1 MFQRLGHRAAL
12 TLLLLLAAALRLWG
26 LERLPPGLQFDEA
39 HNALD
44 ALRVLGGARD
54 LFFADNGGRE
64 PLSIYLQALALGV
77 LGPDRPMLALRLVSA
92 MVGVATVAAVY
103 GWLRA
108 FLGGRRLA
116 LAGAGFLAFSY
127 WHLHFSRYG
136 IRAIL
141 APLWTTLAL
150 WAWWRAVGGS
160 TTAEP
165 ARETSPREGW
175 TVRPIGS
182 AWGGRAALACGAA
195 MAAAVY
201 SHPTGRLLPLVLL
214 GHLAWLAAR
223 RRERAPQALRGLIA
237 ASAVAFLLF
246 IPLGRFFLTYPV
258 WFVSHPGDVSLAA
271 VAAKD
276 FGGSLTRA
284 AAHQLWAVAGM
295 LFVSGD
301 PSAFHNLPCLPAWD
315 PASALM
321 GVLGLGVLL
330 GVVMGHGGMDGLGA
344 GDESDRLDGR
354 GGKGRT
360 GPSGEKV
367 GREGDGG
374 RPLDRE
380 RVVFLGL
387 WLTVFLLPTL
397 LSDRAPNYSR
407 AIAALPVVALLPAL
421 GATWTAAFLGERWP
435 RAAAWLLPVALAA
448 AGAWTLWQYFGVFG
462 RERPLVCGTDKRLDL
477 YHSYDLD
484 KRDAYAWLTAEAA
497 KGAAVF
503 LHPLWA
509 EHASFAY
516 LNRHGPVRQ
525 LDPTD
530 TLVLPA
536 DTSDVI
542 LAAPAKEAAK
552 EGWFDGFDPDLFAR
566 ETVEDPEGRPLLAL
580 LRLRAGR
587 RLTIPEGVAGDSL
600 RPARL
605 VGGHFAGGLILQGLS
620 LGDPRPGEPLE
631 VRLFWEVGAA
641 MPRRWTCFVQLV
653 GPQGQSWGQADR
665 EPGGGSLPTTAWLPG
680 DTVIERH
687 APVLDD
693 AARGA
698 LRLRLGWY
706 DPATGERLPLDTDA
720 RGPALPAGV
729 RAVDGGSALE
739 VGLGEA
745 APRDGS
751 ATPERSN
758 P

>member
-1 MFQRLGHRAAL
+1 MSQRLGHRLAL
-12 TLLLLLAAALRLWG
+12 GFLLLMAAALRLWG

-39 HNALD
+39 HNGLD

-64 PLSIYLQALALGV
+64 PLSIYLQALALGA
-77 LGPDRPMLALRLVSA
+77 LGSDRPMLALRLVSA
-92 MVGVATVAAVY
+92 LTGIVTVTVIY
-103 GWLRA
+103 GWLRD
-108 FLGGRRLA
+108 FLGQRRTA

-160 TTAEP
+160 RTAEASTP
-165 ARETSPREGW
+165 LHEAEGPI
-175 TVRPIGS
+175 RPSGP
-182 AWGGRAALACGAA
+182 AWGGAASLACGAA

-223 RRERAPQALRGLIA
+223 HRERAPQACRSLVA
-237 ASAVAFLLF
+237 AFVVAFVLF
-246 IPLGRFFLTYPV
+246 IPLGRFFLAHPI

-276 FGGSLTRA
+276 FGGSLARA
-284 AAHQLWAVAGM
+284 AAHQLGAVAGM
-295 LFVSGD
+295 FFVSGD

-315 PASALM
+315 PVTALM

-330 GVVMGHGGMDGLGA
+330 GTRPL
-344 GDESDRLDGR
+344 
-354 GGKGRT
+354 
-360 GPSGEKV
+360 
-367 GREGDGG
+367 GRE
-374 RPLDRE
+374 RT
-380 RVVFLGL
+380 VFLGL

-397 LSDRAPNYSR
+397 FSDRAPNYSR
-407 AIAALPVVALLPAL
+407 AIAALPVIALLPAL
-421 GATWTAAFLGERWP
+421 GTGWATAFLGGRWP
-435 RAAAWLLPVALAA
+435 RAAAWLLPAVLAA
-448 AGAWTLWQYFGVFG
+448 AGAWTSWQYFGVFG

-484 KRDAYAWLTAEAA
+484 KRDAYTWLAAEAA
-497 KGAAVF
+497 KGSAVF

-509 EHASFAY
+509 QHASFAY
-516 LNRHGPVRQ
+516 LNRLGPVRQ
-525 LDPTD
+525 LDPAD

-536 DTSDVI
+536 DTSDVV
-542 LAAPAKEAAK
+542 LAAPAKEATK
-552 EGWFDGFDPDLFAR
+552 QGWFDAFDPELFGR
-566 ETVEDPEGRPLLAL
+566 EFVEDPDGRPLLAL
-580 LRLRAGR
+580 LRLPAAK
-587 RLTIPEGVAGDSL
+587 RLTLPEGKAGDTL
-600 RPARL
+600 RPARP
-605 VGGHFAGGLILQGLS
+605 VGGRFAGGLVLQGLS
-620 LGDPRPGEPLE
+620 VGKLHPAEGLE
-631 VRLFWEVGAA
+631 IRLFWLAGAA
-641 MPRRWTCFVQLV
+641 MTQRWTCFVQLV
-653 GPQGQSWGQADR
+653 GPQGQSWGQVDR
-665 EPGGGSLPTTAWLPG
+665 EPGGGSLPTTAWLRG

-687 APVLDD
+687 APLLDA

-706 DPATGERLPLDTDA
+706 DPATGQRLPLEDPA
-720 RGPALPAGV
+720 READLPAGI

-739 VGLGEA
+739 LDLGDV
-745 APRDGS
+745 APGDGS
-751 ATPERSN
+751 AAQERNS

>member
-1 MFQRLGHRAAL
+1 MLQRLGHRAAL
-12 TLLLLLAAALRLWG
+12 SLLLLLAAVLRLWG

-64 PLSIYLQALALGV
+64 PLSIYLQALTLGA

-92 MVGVATVAAVY
+92 LTGVITVAAVY

-108 FLGGRRLA
+108 FFGQHRLA

-150 WAWWRAVGGS
+150 WAWWQAVGGS
-160 TTAEP
+160 NTAKGATP
-165 ARETSPREGW
+165 PHRAGRSI
-175 TVRPIGS
+175 RPIGS
-182 AWGGRAALACGAA
+182 TWGGGAALACGVA

-214 GHLAWLAAR
+214 GHLAWLAAW
-223 RRERAPQALRGLIA
+223 RRERAPQALRSLIA

-246 IPLGRFFLTYPV
+246 IPLGRFFLAHPV

-276 FGGSLTRA
+276 FGGSLGRA

-315 PASALM
+315 PVTALM

-330 GVVMGHGGMDGLGA
+330 GGL
-344 GDESDRLDGR
+344 L
-354 GGKGRT
+354 
-360 GPSGEKV
+360 
-367 GREGDGG
+367 
-374 RPLDRE
+374 LDRE

-387 WLTVFLLPTL
+387 WLAVFLLPTL

-421 GATWTAAFLGERWP
+421 GTGWATAFLGGRWP
-435 RAAAWLLPVALAA
+435 RAATWLLPVALAA
-448 AGAWTLWQYFGVFG
+448 AGSWTLWQYFGVFG

-484 KRDAYAWLTAEAA
+484 KRDAYAWLAAEAA
-497 KGAAVF
+497 KGSAVF

-525 LDPTD
+525 LDPAV

-536 DTSDVI
+536 NTSDVV

-552 EGWFDGFDPDLFAR
+552 EGWFGGFDLDLFAR
-566 ETVEDPEGRPLLAL
+566 ETIEDPEGHPLLAL
-580 LRLRAGR
+580 LRLPAGR
-587 RLTIPEGVAGDSL
+587 RLSIPEGTAGDSL

-605 VGGHFAGGLILQGLS
+605 VGGRFAGSLVLQGLS
-620 LGDPRPGEPLE
+620 LGDPLPGEPLE
-631 VRLFWEVGAA
+631 IRLFWEAGAA
-641 MPRRWTCFVQLV
+641 IPRRWTCFVQLV
-653 GPQGQSWGQADR
+653 GPQDQSWGQTDR
-665 EPGGGSLPTTAWLPG
+665 EPGGGSLPTTAWLLG

-687 APVLDD
+687 APLLDT

-706 DPATGERLPLDTDA
+706 DPATGERLPLDASA
-720 RGPALPAGV
+720 RGADLPAGV
-729 RAVDGGSALE
+729 RAVDAGSALE
-739 VGLGEA
+739 IDLAEA
-745 APRDGS
+745 SPRDGS
-751 ATPERSN
+751 ATEERSS